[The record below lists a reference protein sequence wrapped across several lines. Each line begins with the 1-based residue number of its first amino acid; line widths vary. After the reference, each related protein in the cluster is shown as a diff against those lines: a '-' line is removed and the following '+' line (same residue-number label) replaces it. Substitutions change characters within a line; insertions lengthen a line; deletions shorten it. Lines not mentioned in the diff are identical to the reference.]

1 MTDYGPLEPL
11 TSRWTGNKGVD
22 VAPEPDGSEQS
33 LYYETII
40 FEASGNVTN
49 AESQRLAVMR
59 YHQVVQ
65 RTSNDEV
72 FHNETGYWLWDAERN
87 IVMRTLSIPRGV
99 SLVAGGT
106 CSTEDSS
113 PGSTELRRN
122 HGP

>member
-11 TSRWTGNKGVD
+11 TGRWTGNKGVD

-40 FEASGNVTN
+40 FEASGDVTN
-49 AESQRLAVMR
+49 AENQGLAVMR

-87 IVMRTLSIPRGV
+87 IVMQTLSIP
-99 SLVAGGT
+99 AG
-106 CSTEDSS
+106 
-113 PGSTELRRN
+113 
-122 HGP
+122 